1 MIRVHIQ
8 GFSANIKNSLNFM
21 IFRTGSILIVGKAS
35 DEDLYEVYD
44 LLKVILIDNHSSIR
58 EEISNNSN
66 VSNSEIT
73 NKSIKIK
80 KRYIYV

>member
-1 MIRVHIQ
+1 
-8 GFSANIKNSLNFM
+8 M

-58 EEISNNSN
+58 EISNNSN